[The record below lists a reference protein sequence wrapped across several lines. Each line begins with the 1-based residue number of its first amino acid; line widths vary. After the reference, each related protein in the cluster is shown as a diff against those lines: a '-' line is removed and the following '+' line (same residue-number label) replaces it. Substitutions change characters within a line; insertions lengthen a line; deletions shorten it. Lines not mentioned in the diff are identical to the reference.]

1 MSHLWQR
8 EVELQ
13 DVQERNDQVPRVART
28 RCVLRTPLMINGKS
42 DFQTAWVVMA
52 PALWFDDHVLLG

>member
-1 MSHLWQR
+1 
-8 EVELQ
+8 
-13 DVQERNDQVPRVART
+13 VPPIART
-28 RCVLRTPLMINGKS
+28 TCVLRTSLMINGNS

>member
-1 MSHLWQR
+1 MVNCCAQR
-8 EVELQ
+8 MRAA
-13 DVQERNDQVPRVART
+13 DPANDH
-28 RCVLRTPLMINGKS
+28 GKR